1 MASAR
6 GAIAVIAPHA
16 SHAAI
21 NIRCFVIARPD
32 PPTAILTFA
41 DVIEEASD

>member
-6 GAIAVIAPHA
+6 GAVAIIRPHI

-21 NIRCFVIARPD
+21 NTWCFVIARPD
-32 PPTAILTFA
+32 PPTAIPTFA